1 MSFLGHPSVLCSL
14 QCQASRYIRQQE
26 GNTRAALS
34 VYASSL
40 LYTSSNQITLRNQ
53 FFVYFGTE
61 NIGFGGGGGGFA
73 FMLDEEL
80 CQGTSCT
87 SDTYSNDSLSF
98 TDHFSCKELELW
110 TLERD

>member
-1 MSFLGHPSVLCSL
+1 
-14 QCQASRYIRQQE
+14 
-26 GNTRAALS
+26 
-34 VYASSL
+34 
-40 LYTSSNQITLRNQ
+40 
-53 FFVYFGTE
+53 
-61 NIGFGGGGGGFA
+61 
-73 FMLDEEL
+73 MLDEEL